1 MTMTGAHDVRPYSY
15 TMRYTPQDYHR
26 QSIRLKD
33 YDYSQA
39 GAYFITICTYRR
51 KCLFGNIVDG
61 EMESNHFGLIIQET
75 RDALPLHYQ
84 YIRLDEFVVMP
95 NHVHG
100 ILHIDRRDTACRVP
114 TNTMERFGQP
124 VPGSLPSIVRSFKS
138 AVTKRINE
146 IRGTSGQPVWQRNC
160 YEHVIRSQD
169 DLDRA
174 RQYILNNPAKWPE
187 DRENPQNIRL
197 NGVNT
202 A

>member
-1 MTMTGAHDVRPYSY
+1 
-15 TMRYTPQDYHR
+15 MRYTPQDHHR

-51 KCLFGNIVDG
+51 KCLFGNIANG
-61 EMESNHFGLIIQET
+61 AMEPNHFGIIIQET
-75 RDALPLHYQ
+75 WDALPLHYQ

-100 ILHIDRRDTACRVP
+100 IIIFLDDLDMNVGAGLKPAPTRRHGLPEIVRGFKSFSSRSI
-114 TNTMERFGQP
+114 NQLRQS
-124 VPGSLPSIVRSFKS
+124 PGS
-138 AVTKRINE
+138 
-146 IRGTSGQPVWQRNC
+146 PVWQRNY

-169 DLDRA
+169 DLDQA
-174 RQYILNNPAKWPE
+174 RQYILNNPAKWSE